1 MKFARGVLRLSI
13 ARLKEKLNL
22 SLDGVVFT
30 RPPDNDIDR
39 FNYCWSGE
47 THMWRKPQEANLPE
61 LAGDDGYLHQAP
73 IERCIPL
80 WGGISDGGAAAVF
93 WHSSRKTN
101 QQDWAKAV
109 REGKLSDAILKLTPK
124 SKKPFTVFCD
134 NESFLRAKENM
145 RAYRAKRIVLW
156 DCPPKSPD
164 LNPVEMFWGWMHK
177 KLRRMDLADLR
188 KKRKPLGKVAYHA
201 RLKAVINSVAAQK
214 VAKKFANRL
223 RKTCREV
230 VDRKG
235 AASDA

>member
-1 MKFARGVLRLSI
+1 M
-13 ARLKEKLNL
+13 
-22 SLDGVVFT
+22 
-30 RPPDNDIDR
+30 
-39 FNYCWSGE
+39 
-47 THMWRKPQEANLPE
+47 
-61 LAGDDGYLHQAP
+61 
-73 IERCIPL
+73 
-80 WGGISDGGAAAVF
+80 
-93 WHSSRKTN
+93 
-101 QQDWAKAV
+101 

-124 SKKPFTVFCD
+124 AKKPFTVLCD
-134 NESFLRAKENM
+134 NESFLRAKESM

-164 LNPVEMFWGWMHK
+164 LNPVEMFWGWMRK

-201 RLKAVINSVAAQK
+201 RLKSVLNSVAAQK
-214 VAKKFANRL
+214 VAKNFANRL